1 MTDAENREKV
11 IRGLEAHSNPK
22 TCETCAGEDCPYYNL
37 GGSYTEVT
45 CSSFLAADALALL
58 REQDEGIEPEISR
71 KSVTE
76 TTVSF
81 WYKCGACGE
90 AIEQGDDEF
99 CRHCGK
105 KVKWD
110 G

>member
-1 MTDAENREKV
+1 MKREEV
-11 IRGLEAHSNPK
+11 VRGLE
-22 TCETCAGEDCPYYNL
+22 CCAFGDCNHCPYTGTRCEEHL
-37 GGSYTEVT
+37 CG
-45 CSSFLAADALALL
+45 DALALL

-71 KSVTE
+71 KSITE
-76 TTVSF
+76 TTASF
-81 WYKCGACGE
+81 WYKCGACGG

>member
-1 MTDAENREKV
+1 MLERKKV
-11 IRGLEAHSNPK
+11 ISRLENWRK
-22 TCETCAGEDCPYYNL
+22 TCPFEKCAHCGAKGKCTNPIFDD
-37 GGSYTEVT
+37 V
-45 CSSFLAADALALL
+45 LALL
-58 REQDEGIEPEISR
+58 KEQDEGIEPEISR

-76 TTVSF
+76 TTVSL
-81 WYKCGACGE
+81 WYKCGACGG

-110 G
+110 D

>member
-1 MTDAENREKV
+1 MIDEKELLKALV
-11 IRGLEAHSNPK
+11 CRANDPIVD
-22 TCETCAGEDCPYYNL
+22 CAKCPYYVDSFA
-37 GGSYTEVT
+37 GSCDYQRI
-45 CSSFLAADALALL
+45 CRDALALL
-58 REQDEGIEPEISR
+58 RELDQGVEPEISL

-76 TTVSF
+76 TTVSL

-90 AIEQGDDEF
+90 AIEQGDDKF

>member
-1 MTDAENREKV
+1 MTDEEKREKV
-11 IRGLEAHSNPK
+11 IRGLECCAKGSLSN
-22 TCETCAGEDCPYYNL
+22 CEECPYT
-37 GGSYTEVT
+37 GIG
-45 CSSFLAADALALL
+45 CSEHLCADALALL
-58 REQDEGIEPEISR
+58 KEQDEGIEPEISR

-76 TTVSF
+76 TTVSL
-81 WYKCGACGE
+81 WYKCGACGG

-105 KVKWD
+105 KVKWY